1 MRPRMERPS
10 TEATSNVLA
19 TVLDSSADAIIGKDL
34 AGTVLT
40 WNRGAERMYGY
51 TAAEM
56 IGRSILTIVPDDRR
70 DELADL
76 VQRVVRGGRVESVD
90 TIRVAKSG
98 ALVEVA
104 LTLAPLHAAP
114 GQLVGVVATARDV
127 GAQRRAERALR
138 NSEARSRAIV
148 ETAVDGIIVIDAAGR
163 IESFNAAAVRLFGYT
178 EHELIG
184 QNVRV
189 LMPEPYTSEHDAYIA
204 RYAATRERRV
214 IGIGREV
221 TGLRKDGSH
230 FPLHLSV
237 AEMSIEGQT
246 KYTGIVRDLTERVR
260 LESRLREEA
269 GLVRIGELAAVLAHE
284 VKNPLAAMSGAVQ
297 ILGERLPSPDD
308 QEIVREI
315 LTRVDSL
322 NSLMGDLLLY
332 ARPPKPAVMPV
343 DAAELLESLVAFL
356 RRDPL
361 WQHVVVELENRADP
375 VRADPELLRIAVQNL
390 LVNAVQAMGGRGTLR
405 VHIHAAQGMAH
416 IDVADS
422 GPGIPRHA
430 MDKLFTAFFTTKARG
445 TGLGLA
451 TVRRIADAH
460 GGQVA
465 ILSTGEQGTIV
476 RLSVPLHAR

>member
-1 MRPRMERPS
+1 MDRPS
-10 TEATSNVLA
+10 TAETSNLLA
-19 TVLDSSADAIIGKDL
+19 TILDSSSDAIIGKDL

-51 TAAEM
+51 SAAEM
-56 IGRSILTIVPDDRR
+56 IGRSVLTIVPEDRR
-70 DELADL
+70 AELADL
-76 VQRVVRGGRVESVD
+76 VERVVRGGRVESVD

-114 GQLVGVVATARDV
+114 GQLVGVVATTRDV

-138 NSEARSRAIV
+138 SSEARSRAIV
-148 ETAVDGIIVIDAAGR
+148 ETAVDGIIVIDAQGR
-163 IESFNAAAVRLFGYT
+163 IESFNAAAERLFGYA

-184 QNVRV
+184 KNVRE
-189 LMPEPYTSEHDAYIA
+189 LMPEPYTGEHDAYIA

-221 TGLRKDGSH
+221 TGLRKDGSAV
-230 FPLHLSV
+230 PLHLSV
-237 AEMSIEGQT
+237 AEMSIDGET

-297 ILGERLPSPDD
+297 ILGQRLPSPDD

-315 LTRVDSL
+315 LTRVNSL

-343 DAAELLESLVAFL
+343 DVAELLESLVAFL

-361 WQHVVVELENRADP
+361 WQHVVVQIENRADS

-430 MDKLFTAFFTTKARG
+430 MDKLFTPFFTTKARG

-460 GGQVA
+460 GGHVA
-465 ILSTGEQGTIV
+465 ILSTGDQGTTV
-476 RLSVPLHAR
+476 RLSMPLHAR

>member
-1 MRPRMERPS
+1 MHRPS
-10 TEATSNVLA
+10 TAEMSNLLG
-19 TVLDSSADAIIGKDL
+19 TILDSSADAINGRDL

-51 TAAEM
+51 SAAEM
-56 IGRSILTIVPDDRR
+56 IGQSILAIVPEDRR
-70 DELADL
+70 AELAEL
-76 VQRVVRGGRVESVD
+76 VGRVEREGRVESVD

-104 LTLAPLHAAP
+104 LTLAPLHGAP
-114 GQLVGVVATARDV
+114 GQVIGVVATARDV

-138 NSEARSRAIV
+138 SSEARWRAIV
-148 ETAVDGIIVIDAAGR
+148 ETAVDGIIVIDADGR
-163 IESFNAAAVRLFGYT
+163 IESFNAAAERLFGYT
-178 EHELIG
+178 ERELIG
-184 QNVRV
+184 QNVHV
-189 LMPEPYTSEHDAYIA
+189 IMPEPYKGEHDAYIA

-221 TGLRKDGSH
+221 MGLRKDGSR

-237 AEMSIEGQT
+237 AELAIDGRT
-246 KYTGIVRDLTERVR
+246 KYTGIVRDLSERVR

-297 ILGERLPSPDD
+297 ILGERLPSPED

-332 ARPPKPAVMPV
+332 ARPPKPAVMAI
-343 DAAELLESLVAFL
+343 DAAELLESLIAFL
-356 RRDPL
+356 RRDPQ
-361 WQHVVVELENRADP
+361 WQDVVVQLESRAEP

-390 LVNAVQAMGGRGTLR
+390 LVNAVQAMGGRGRLR
-405 VHIHAAQGMAH
+405 VHIHASRGFGH
-416 IDVADS
+416 IDVEDS
-422 GPGIPRHA
+422 GPGIPPTA
-430 MDKLFTAFFTTKARG
+430 IDKLFTPFFTTKARG

-460 GGQVA
+460 GGQVSIVRTDA
-465 ILSTGEQGTIV
+465 HGTIV
-476 RLSVPLHAR
+476 RLSIPLHHR